1 MPSSRTRPNTDTL
14 MVSPSMT
21 AFTSTGS
28 DRVTRGV
35 GVNVCV
41 TATVVTARAIRICI
55 RPSVWRGIARGDH
68 AHVQT
73 AHQSDVHLRGR
84 SRDAGGTEEGRRRDA
99 GGTESYPVNL

>member
-14 MVSPSMT
+14 MVSPSRT

-73 AHQSDVHLRGR
+73 AHQSDVHLRDGGPREGR
-84 SRDAGGTEEGRRRDA
+84 RCPGGTEVPRRD
-99 GGTESYPVNL
+99 GG